1 MNEVYNDLDKLEKIK
16 HNIRSV
22 NPLDEKSSDLL
33 LDTVDLMDEMIR
45 QKEQII
51 EVHQKE
57 LRIQGARELVTELFG
72 SAMATKMGVL

>member
-51 EVHQKE
+51 EVQQKE